1 MRLKH
6 VKTVK
11 TRGKEYHYF
20 NTGQRDDKE
29 NVVYTRLPDPASASF
44 FSTYA
49 ALKAGRTKRENVRA
63 LLTVSK
69 LIELYQK
76 SDKFNSL
83 ATNTQKIYI
92 ISLRKIDLYFG
103 EAPADDLTPSDVT
116 LYMDEHSETPG
127 AVNLVKAVIG
137 AMYKWARKRGH
148 ATIRP
153 VEDVDKLTIAEHEPW
168 PPELLERGLVAD
180 NQRVRL
186 AVNLLY
192 FTGQRIGDAVNMRW
206 TDIKDGHIHV
216 VQQKTGK
223 ELDVPIHSRLQA
235 ELDATARIGFNII
248 TRWTGAPIGPQPIR
262 IAIKKFAGEYVPHGL
277 RKNAVIALLEAG
289 CSENEVGGITGQSP
303 QMVRHYAKRIN
314 QKTLGGAAI
323 LKWEKG
329 A

>member
-20 NTGQRDDKE
+20 NTGQRDDKG

-49 ALKAGRTKRENVRA
+49 ALKAGRTKRENVRQ

-83 ATNTQKIYI
+83 APNTQKVYI

-103 EAPADDLTPSDVT
+103 EAPADDLTASDVT

-168 PPELLERGLVAD
+168 PAELLERGLVAD
-180 NQRVRL
+180 NPRVRL

-206 TDIKDGHIHV
+206 ADIKDGHIHV

-223 ELDVPIHSRLQA
+223 ELAVPIHSRLQA
-235 ELDATARIGFNII
+235 ELDRTPRIGFNII

-323 LKWEKG
+323 LKWEKRG
-329 A
+329 